1 MRMIVLISHD
11 QLQAGRRS
19 HMTSPPLRNPSRPG
33 MADDE
38 STSTPVLSLTEEG
51 SGSASEPISANKV
64 TNVEMTDTKE
74 DPHEYK
80 EAAAAVAMQSY
91 KTNGL
96 SAAAIPTFACAVVTG
111 AVTGDKAVRSL
122 SLVTACIDSIFQT
135 GIELVKRCKAAG

>member
-1 MRMIVLISHD
+1 
-11 QLQAGRRS
+11 
-19 HMTSPPLRNPSRPG
+19 

-38 STSTPVLSLTEEG
+38 STITPVQSLAKEG
-51 SGSASEPISANKV
+51 SGPASEPISANEV
-64 TNVEMTDTKE
+64 TNCEMTDTKE

-111 AVTGDKAVRSL
+111 AVTADAIRSNM
-122 SLVTACIDSIFQT
+122 SLATACIDSIFQT